1 MKKGKFLFI
10 GINFYPEP
18 TGIGKYTGEW
28 VKWLSTKGYAIDV
41 ITGFPYYPKWET
53 NKAAFWYK
61 TEHFYTQQT
70 VIHRCPLFVPK
81 KPNSFKRIL
90 HELSFFMSALPKV
103 ILISLLKKPTHVICI
118 APPFHLG
125 LLGYF
130 SSLISKAKL
139 IYHIQDLQIETAQT
153 LQMINN
159 KNLLNVLFNIESF
172 ILKKS
177 YLISSIHQTMIELIS
192 AKTNNKVVL
201 FPNWGNLSEL
211 YPKLNKAAL
220 KEKFELPS
228 NKTIIL
234 YSGSV
239 GEKQG
244 LEQII
249 SLSQILIDIPSILFV
264 LAGTGHYF
272 EKLKQQYEVSNKTNL
287 VFKPLVPKE
296 DLNDW
301 LNMADFHIVFQKEET
316 TKFLFPS
323 KLASILS
330 IGGVCIAI
338 VTKETPIYKLFT
350 THNIGFTYTDTVSL
364 SKDIKTIIS
373 KDNQKEIS
381 LNARNYAIYNLDMN
395 QILENWLKNLKLQ

>member
-1 MKKGKFLFI
+1 
-10 GINFYPEP
+10 
-18 TGIGKYTGEW
+18 
-28 VKWLSTKGYAIDV
+28 
-41 ITGFPYYPKWET
+41 
-53 NKAAFWYK
+53 
-61 TEHFYTQQT
+61 
-70 VIHRCPLFVPK
+70 
-81 KPNSFKRIL
+81 
-90 HELSFFMSALPKV
+90 
-103 ILISLLKKPTHVICI
+103 
-118 APPFHLG
+118 
-125 LLGYF
+125 
-130 SSLISKAKL
+130 
-139 IYHIQDLQIETAQT
+139 
-153 LQMINN
+153 
-159 KNLLNVLFNIESF
+159 
-172 ILKKS
+172 
-177 YLISSIHQTMIELIS
+177 MIELIS
-192 AKTNNKVVL
+192 AKTDNKVVL

-211 YPKLNKAAL
+211 YPKLNKAEL

-272 EKLKQQYEVSNKTNL
+272 EKLKQQYEVTNKTNL
-287 VFKPLVPKE
+287 VFKPLVSKE

-381 LNARNYAIYNLDMN
+381 VNARNYAISNLDMN
-395 QILENWLKNLKLQ
+395 QILENWLKNLRLQ